1 MWWEGTIPVVAEEVN
16 VMGVPNVRIL
26 GTMGA
31 FWAVF
36 VPNVRILGTMGT
48 LDEEQGA

>member
-1 MWWEGTIPVVAEEVN
+1 MPVVAEEVN

-26 GTMGA
+26 GTMG
-31 FWAVF
+31 
-36 VPNVRILGTMGT
+36 T

>member
-1 MWWEGTIPVVAEEVN
+1 MPVVAEEVN

-36 VPNVRILGTMGT
+36 VPNVLNLGTMGT